1 MAQVSFKKGLLAN
14 LPAGINAGTVYV
26 TTDERAIYMDLDE
39 STRIRIGDF
48 QEFKTLAALQANTN
62 PSTSALYYVS
72 DLNVLAKWTGTE
84 YVQINLDTGATSAE
98 VTGEGN
104 AITGVSYDAATRKL
118 TFTKATTFITPT
130 EVDTK
135 IGEADKS
142 VRAYVDEKTK
152 GIASDT
158 ALTALAERVTAA
170 EKKATDLNSAMDTRV
185 KDVEGKTAALVGTDA
200 NKSARDIAAEEV
212 AKIVDGA
219 DASFDTLKEIA
230 DWISGHKTD
239 AASMNSAIKALEA
252 IVAGIGGEGE
262 KATVVAYVQDA
273 IAALKIGDYAKAAD
287 LTTLAGRVTTAE
299 GAINIINGEETQ
311 EGSIKKALADAKAD
325 ATEKA
330 NAAQAAAEKKATDL
344 NGAMDTRVK
353 AAESDLTTIKGEGA
367 GSIKNALADA
377 KAYADGLAPNYDAK
391 GDANAA
397 LEAAKTY
404 TNGLL
409 EWGSF

>member
-158 ALTALAERVTAA
+158 ALTALA
-170 EKKATDLNSAMDTRV
+170 
-185 KDVEGKTAALVGTDA
+185 
-200 NKSARDIAAEEV
+200 
-212 AKIVDGA
+212 
-219 DASFDTLKEIA
+219 
-230 DWISGHKTD
+230 
-239 AASMNSAIKALEA
+239 
-252 IVAGIGGEGE
+252 
-262 KATVVAYVQDA
+262 
-273 IAALKIGDYAKAAD
+273 
-287 LTTLAGRVTTAE
+287 GRVTTAE
-299 GAINIINGEETQ
+299 EAIKVINGEETQ

-325 ATEKA
+325 AAEKA